1 MQHQR
6 IGVWCVGHIDV
17 SELYY
22 SLSDGRVLLRDVN
35 FRIGDGAKAAF
46 VGPNGAGKT
55 TLARLIAGDIAVQ
68 EGSIVRS
75 GGLGIMRQFVGSV
88 RDESTLR
95 DLLISVLPA
104 AQKAAGQALVA
115 AEKLMYSEG
124 SEASQMAYA
133 EAITEWGD
141 VGGYD
146 QEVLWDVACMAAF
159 EQPFDQ
165 MAERMVNTFSGGEQK
180 RIVLEVLLRGPD
192 EVLLLD
198 EPDNYLDVPGKRWLE
213 EQIIA
218 SRKTILFISHDRELL
233 ARSAN
238 RIITFEYGKK
248 GNTVWVHGEGFATW
262 NDARQARHER
272 FAELLLRWNQ
282 EHERLIELVKT
293 LAIQAKSSHAMAPKY
308 RAMQTRLKRFE
319 DDGPPESP
327 PVVQNIKV
335 RLRGGRTGVQAVIT
349 KGLVIENLTKPFD
362 LELDFGDRVAI
373 LGGNGTGKSHFLR
386 LLAGDPSVHH
396 QGSWRL
402 GSRVVPGFFAQ
413 THAHPEFVGKTLLEI
428 LWEHKSLNLA
438 AAMSV
443 LRRYELT
450 GQAEQRFETLSGGQQ
465 ARFQILLLE
474 LDGATLL
481 LLDEPTD
488 NLDLASAEALEYG
501 LSLFEGTVIA
511 VTHDRWFSR
520 GFDRFVVFGRDQR
533 VYESSEP
540 VWEKW

>member
-1 MQHQR
+1 M
-6 IGVWCVGHIDV
+6 GHIDV

-104 AQKAAGQALVA
+104 TQKAAGQALVA

-165 MAERMVNTFSGGEQK
+165 MADRMVNTFSGGEQK

-198 EPDNYLDVPGKRWLE
+198 EPDNYLDVPGKEWLE
-213 EQIIA
+213 ECL
-218 SRKTILFISHDRELL
+218 RTTGKTVLL
-233 ARSAN
+233 KAVGLMAAM
-238 RIITFEYGKK
+238 
-248 GNTVWVHGEGFATW
+248 V
-262 NDARQARHER
+262 QAR
-272 FAELLLRWNQ
+272 
-282 EHERLIELVKT
+282 
-293 LAIQAKSSHAMAPKY
+293 
-308 RAMQTRLKRFE
+308 
-319 DDGPPESP
+319 
-327 PVVQNIKV
+327 
-335 RLRGGRTGVQAVIT
+335 
-349 KGLVIENLTKPFD
+349 
-362 LELDFGDRVAI
+362 
-373 LGGNGTGKSHFLR
+373 
-386 LLAGDPSVHH
+386 
-396 QGSWRL
+396 
-402 GSRVVPGFFAQ
+402 
-413 THAHPEFVGKTLLEI
+413 
-428 LWEHKSLNLA
+428 
-438 AAMSV
+438 
-443 LRRYELT
+443 
-450 GQAEQRFETLSGGQQ
+450 
-465 ARFQILLLE
+465 
-474 LDGATLL
+474 AT
-481 LLDEPTD
+481 
-488 NLDLASAEALEYG
+488 A
-501 LSLFEGTVIA
+501 
-511 VTHDRWFSR
+511 
-520 GFDRFVVFGRDQR
+520 
-533 VYESSEP
+533 
-540 VWEKW
+540 

>member
-1 MQHQR
+1 M
-6 IGVWCVGHIDV
+6 GHIDV

-165 MAERMVNTFSGGEQK
+165 MADRTVNTFSGGEQK

-386 LLAGDPSVHH
+386 LLSGDPTVHH

-413 THAHPEFVGKTLLEI
+413 THAHPEFIGKTLLEI

-501 LSLFEGTVIA
+501 LSLFEGTVVA

>member
-1 MQHQR
+1 
-6 IGVWCVGHIDV
+6 
-17 SELYY
+17 LYY

-95 DLLISVLPA
+95 DLLISVLPTT
-104 AQKAAGQALVA
+104 QKTAGQALVA

-165 MAERMVNTFSGGEQK
+165 MADRMVNTFSGGEQK

-262 NDARQARHER
+262 NDARQSRHER

-293 LAIQAKSSHAMAPKY
+293 LAIQAK
-308 RAMQTRLKRFE
+308 
-319 DDGPPESP
+319 
-327 PVVQNIKV
+327 
-335 RLRGGRTGVQAVIT
+335 
-349 KGLVIENLTKPFD
+349 
-362 LELDFGDRVAI
+362 
-373 LGGNGTGKSHFLR
+373 
-386 LLAGDPSVHH
+386 
-396 QGSWRL
+396 
-402 GSRVVPGFFAQ
+402 
-413 THAHPEFVGKTLLEI
+413 
-428 LWEHKSLNLA
+428 
-438 AAMSV
+438 
-443 LRRYELT
+443 
-450 GQAEQRFETLSGGQQ
+450 
-465 ARFQILLLE
+465 
-474 LDGATLL
+474 
-481 LLDEPTD
+481 
-488 NLDLASAEALEYG
+488 
-501 LSLFEGTVIA
+501 A
-511 VTHDRWFSR
+511 VTPWLPNTAPCRPALSASKTMVRPNHHPLCKTSKSACA
-520 GFDRFVVFGRDQR
+520 VAAPA
-533 VYESSEP
+533 SKP
-540 VWEKW
+540 

>member
-1 MQHQR
+1 M
-6 IGVWCVGHIDV
+6 GHIDV

-22 SLSDGRVLLRDVN
+22 ALSDGRVLLRDVN

-75 GGLGIMRQFVGSV
+75 GGLGIMRQFVGAV

-104 AQKAAGQALVA
+104 TPKAAGQALVA
-115 AEKLMYSEG
+115 AEKRMYSEG

-141 VGGYD
+141 AGGYE
-146 QEVLWDVACMAAF
+146 QEVLWDVACMATF
-159 EQPFDQ
+159 VQPFDQ

-233 ARSAN
+233 SRSAN
-238 RIITFEYGKK
+238 RIISFEYGKK

-262 NDARQARHER
+262 NDARQARHDR
-272 FAELLLRWNQ
+272 FAEMLLRWNQ

-373 LGGNGTGKSHFLR
+373 LGGNGTGKSHLLR
-386 LLAGDPSVHH
+386 LLAGDSSVHY

-413 THAHPEFVGKTLLEI
+413 THAHPEFIGKTLLEI
-428 LWEHKSLNLA
+428 LWGHKSLNLA
-438 AAMSV
+438 AAMGV

-501 LSLFEGTVIA
+501 LSLFEGTVVA

-540 VWEKW
+540 IWEKW